1 MFTLQCFIAHERD
14 IHEPGMCTGH
24 VNWASPPWPQRPV
37 CLCLCDFLGPHD
49 DIKNNLMKTRF
60 MLISQ
65 CVLWGDHCWHLLCV
79 VSFMVI
85 VMICARGWSSLGNC
99 DWLPSGRTVN
109 LMLQYKYSPVFS
121 FSLCRDVH
129 MPSHRS
135 PSLTHH
141 LSPSSQTFT
150 QPLTCFAHPVIIPTV
165 TPPHPPPRRGLT
177 PFSPLTQLCPR
188 AWDQRLAMPLSPSA
202 FSLPSSPSSLLS
214 VQRGCLVPVRT
225 SENSSNLNYTSSF
238 ITLLRCSAQ
247 AISP

>member
-1 MFTLQCFIAHERD
+1 
-14 IHEPGMCTGH
+14 
-24 VNWASPPWPQRPV
+24 
-37 CLCLCDFLGPHD
+37 
-49 DIKNNLMKTRF
+49 
-60 MLISQ
+60 
-65 CVLWGDHCWHLLCV
+65 
-79 VSFMVI
+79 
-85 VMICARGWSSLGNC
+85 
-99 DWLPSGRTVN
+99 
-109 LMLQYKYSPVFS
+109 MLQYKYSPVFS

-150 QPLTCFAHPVIIPTV
+150 HPLTCFAHPVIIPTV